1 MIISVRE
8 TAVYQFKTL
17 VHGFWY
23 IPWQTAWNIA
33 GMNPYNVYVL
43 IELQ

>member
-1 MIISVRE
+1 MIISVRK

-17 VHGFWY
+17 VHGFRY
-23 IPWQTAWNIA
+23 IPWQIAWNIA
-33 GMNPYNVYVL
+33 GMNAYNVYNL